1 MELIEENYELTQM
14 DTSDNYLERMSIEC
28 NPDDTVIYE
37 LSDDENDVDNEPEY
51 MGDIFDIFDI
61 IDKNIIDQIK
71 SLQITN
77 SDQVTINK

>member
-14 DTSDNYLERMSIEC
+14 DTSDNYSERMSIEC

-37 LSDDENDVDNEPEY
+37 LSDDENDVGNEPEY
-51 MGDIFDIFDI
+51 MGDIFDI